1 MKSQI
6 LETQATLESE
16 RTWTK
21 WRFDKRLGKR
31 KFEQQKSKTFIKIEP
46 GTEIDDDK
54 SIEYWRTDEN
64 SWTVEETFVKIEPGT
79 VDDDKSIEYWRPEN
93 CDWQV
98 RLIPHNSLILSCL
111 IF

>member
-1 MKSQI
+1 M
-6 LETQATLESE
+6 
-16 RTWTK
+16 
-21 WRFDKRLGKR
+21 GKR
-31 KFEQQKSKTFIKIEP
+31 KFEQQKSETFVKIEP
-46 GTEIDDDK
+46 GTEVDDDK